1 MSKIHLQDPTNFSE
15 TFLDEYCKNGLG
27 SGFSKRDVDVL
38 VFFLLLQDKRY
49 TLPEDIFKACREL
62 KLSETKVRRLYQDAQ
77 LRYMQYDEE
86 EAKKRFVAVVES
98 GAIEKKGD
106 KLTFTI
112 REPLLRQ
119 YFEEWVAKEKGFTD
133 TSFNKNLVTLST
145 NTFYKVLDHL
155 ANPDMP
161 MDKIKHQ
168 LEKEGKFEKD
178 ILKDANDRQSLLRL
192 FSEEFAKSAGRE
204 AGALSIKAAA
214 KALGLMILGH

>member
-1 MSKIHLQDPTNFSE
+1 MSNISVQDSAIFSN

-77 LRYMQYDEE
+77 LRYMQYDED
-86 EAKKRFVAVVES
+86 EAKKKFVAVVES
-98 GAIEKKGD
+98 GAIEKKGE

-133 TSFNKNLVTLST
+133 TSFNKNLVTLSVE
-145 NTFYKVLDHL
+145 TFYRVLDYI
-155 ANPDMP
+155 ANPDLP
-161 MDKIKHQ
+161 IDKIKQQ
-168 LEKEGKFEKD
+168 LDEEGYVE
-178 ILKDANDRQSLLRL
+178 NDELRDMNNRQGLLRL
-192 FSEEFAKSAGRE
+192 FLEEFVKSAGRE
-204 AGALSIKAAA
+204 AGALSINAIGRV
-214 KALGLMILGH
+214 LRLIIFG

>member
-1 MSKIHLQDPTNFSE
+1 MSNISVQNPAIFSK

-49 TLPEDIFKACREL
+49 TLPEDIFKACKEL

-86 EAKKRFVAVVES
+86 EAKKKFVAVVES
-98 GAIEKKGD
+98 GAIEKKGE

-119 YFEEWVAKEKGFTD
+119 YFEEWVAIEKGFTD
-133 TSFNKNLVTLST
+133 TSFNKNLVTLSVD
-145 NTFYKVLDHL
+145 TFYRVLDYI
-155 ANPDMP
+155 ANPDLP
-161 MDKIKHQ
+161 IDTIKHQ
-168 LEKEGKFEKD
+168 LDEEGYVE
-178 ILKDANDRQSLLRL
+178 NDKLRDTNSREGLLRL
-192 FSEEFAKSAGRE
+192 FLEEFAKSAGRE
-204 AGALSIKAAA
+204 VGALSINAVGRV
-214 KALGLMILGH
+214 LRLIIFG

>member
-1 MSKIHLQDPTNFSE
+1 MSNIFVQDPAIFSK

-38 VFFLLLQDKRY
+38 VFFLLLHDKRY

-86 EAKKRFVAVVES
+86 KAKKKFVAVVES
-98 GAIEKKGD
+98 GAIEKKGE

-119 YFEEWVAKEKGFTD
+119 YFEEWVANENGFTD
-133 TSFNKNLVTLST
+133 TSFNKNLVTLSVE
-145 NTFYKVLDHL
+145 TFYRVLNYI
-155 ANPDMP
+155 ANPDLP
-161 MDKIKHQ
+161 IDKIKQQ
-168 LEKEGKFEKD
+168 LDEEGYVE
-178 ILKDANDRQSLLRL
+178 NDELRDTNNREGLLRL
-192 FSEEFAKSAGRE
+192 FLEEFVKSAGRE
-204 AGALSIKAAA
+204 VGALSINAIGRV
-214 KALGLMILGH
+214 LRSII

>member
-1 MSKIHLQDPTNFSE
+1 MSNISVQNPAIFSK

-49 TLPEDIFKACREL
+49 TLPEDIFKACKEL

-86 EAKKRFVAVVES
+86 EAKKKFVAVVES
-98 GAIEKKGD
+98 GAIEKKGE

-119 YFEEWVAKEKGFTD
+119 YFEEWVAIEKGFTD
-133 TSFNKNLVTLST
+133 TSFNKNLVTLSVD
-145 NTFYKVLDHL
+145 TFYRVLDYI
-155 ANPDMP
+155 ANPDLP
-161 MDKIKHQ
+161 IDKIKHQ
-168 LEKEGKFEKD
+168 LDEEGYVE
-178 ILKDANDRQSLLRL
+178 NDKLRDTNSREGLLRL
-192 FSEEFAKSAGRE
+192 FLEEFAKSAGRE
-204 AGALSIKAAA
+204 VGALSINAVGRV
-214 KALGLMILGH
+214 LRLIIFG